1 VAAARTHRCA
11 AECKIARVARFEF
24 KQDPPPAD
32 WVDRS
37 TSLLNLTVRS
47 LGLLLLLVGMF
58 VALMTI
64 VSAWSLYANPATIE
78 NFAHAVE
85 RGSHLDLT
93 LAQVAGSD
101 APADAEIEP
110 LPGPRPAAA
119 PAQPVFRFSYFVA
132 WLLAILLL
140 LLIGRLAIAAVRT
153 GGELALYDVQVKK
166 LARELVEARSRG

>member
-1 VAAARTHRCA
+1 M
-11 AECKIARVARFEF
+11 ARFEF
-24 KQDPPPAD
+24 RPDPPAAD
-32 WVDRS
+32 WLERS

-78 NFAHAVE
+78 NFARAVE

-93 LAQVAGSD
+93 LAQVTAGEVTADVD
-101 APADAEIEP
+101 ATVEP
-110 LPGPRPAAA
+110 LPGALSRPAAA
-119 PAQPVFRFSYFVA
+119 PPLPSLRFSYFVA
-132 WLLAILLL
+132 WLIAILLL

-166 LARELVEARSRG
+166 LVRALLEERAHPSG